1 MSRKEAALNKISDEI
16 LEDRKGGVL
25 TLSFPRLGHSTL
37 MKHAIS
43 TRVAGVSRGNH
54 ESLNVSF
61 KVGDEPL
68 RVEQNRRL
76 LSQSLEMDMDQAV
89 YLTQIHS
96 DKVFKLDS
104 SNLPKKGG
112 CLGEGDALITNLP
125 HVPIYIMVADCL
137 PVLFYDQANKAIGL
151 AHAGWRG
158 TVAQIAVKTLKAMT
172 EAYGTNPADVKVV
185 LGPAIGFCCYEVGA
199 DVKEKFGVFSYADQV
214 LEQTGKANWK
224 LNIPEANARQL
235 IEAGVADERLIRSHL
250 CTVDHLNLF
259 YSHRA
264 EAGPKESTGRFA
276 ALMMLVS

>member
-1 MSRKEAALNKISDEI
+1 MWRKEAAVNKLSDEI
-16 LEDRKGGVL
+16 LEDMKGGVL

-43 TRVAGVSRGNH
+43 TRVGGVSGGNYK
-54 ESLNVSF
+54 SLNVSY

-68 RVEQNRRL
+68 RVEENRKL
-76 LSQSLEMDMDQAV
+76 LSESLDMDMNQAV

-112 CLGEGDALITNLP
+112 CLGEGDALITNLTN
-125 HVPIYIMVADCL
+125 VPIYIMVADCL
-137 PVLFYDQANKAIGL
+137 PVLFYDQTNKAIGL

-185 LGPAIGFCCYEVGA
+185 LGPAIGACCYEVGV
-199 DVKEKFGVFSYADQV
+199 DVKEKFGVFSYADQI

-235 IEAGVADERLIRSHL
+235 IEVGVAEERLIRSHL

-264 EAGPKESTGRFA
+264 EAGPKQSTGRFA
-276 ALMMLVS
+276 ALMMLVN